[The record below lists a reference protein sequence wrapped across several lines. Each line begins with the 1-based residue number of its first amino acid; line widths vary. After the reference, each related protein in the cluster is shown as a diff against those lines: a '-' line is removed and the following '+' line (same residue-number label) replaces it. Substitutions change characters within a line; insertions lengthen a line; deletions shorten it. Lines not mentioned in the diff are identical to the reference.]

1 MDFHNDKVF
10 RILLR
15 SVYGLPFLV
24 PTPQVNVT
32 DGWTPDGAEVHNLGQ
47 VAIPTY
53 IATSSIYNKLIIR

>member
-1 MDFHNDKVF
+1 MDFHNGKVF

-53 IATSSIYNKLIIR
+53 IAT